1 MEKYESTLNL
11 IDTLIAIKKIKDHFE
26 QRLAKVL
33 KLIRVSAPLFVES
46 NSGMND
52 NLSGVEKPVS
62 FTVQDKNIEIV
73 HSLAKWKRVALSK
86 YNLRMHSGLYTD
98 MNAIRKDEVLDE
110 IHSIYVD
117 QWDWEM
123 LIEEKDR
130 NIDFLKMIVTKIYN
144 VLRETEIFIQNEY
157 PELTP
162 KLAEEIYFIT
172 SQELLDMYPNLSA
185 KERENKI
192 VKEKKAVFIMQIGKI
207 LSNNEKHDGRSP
219 DYDDFLLNGDILVY
233 NPVLDNALELSSMGI
248 RVNKESLLSQLKQ
261 EDKLDRI
268 NLEYHQ
274 LLLND
279 KLPLTIGGGI
289 GQSRMCMYFL
299 NKRHIGEVQSSY
311 WPDDVRKKCEE
322 LNINLL

>member
-1 MEKYESTLNL
+1 MKYESLNL

-26 QRLAKVL
+26 QRLSKIL

-46 NSGMND
+46 NKGIND
-52 NLSGVEKPVS
+52 NLNGVEEPVS
-62 FTVQDKNIEIV
+62 FKVGKNDIEIV
-73 HSLAKWKRVALSK
+73 HSLAKWKRMALAK

-98 MNAIRKDEVLDE
+98 MNAIRKDETLDE

-130 NIDFLKMIVTKIYN
+130 NIDFLKSIVTKIYN

-157 PELTP
+157 SNLTP
-162 KLAEEIYFIT
+162 KLSNEIFFIT
-172 SQELLDMYPNLSA
+172 SEDLLQMYPNLTP

-192 VKEKKAVFIMQIGKI
+192 VKEKGSVFLLQIGKI
-207 LSNNEKHDGRSP
+207 LSDGTKHDGRSP
-219 DYDDFLLNGDILVY
+219 DYDDFNLNGDILVY
-233 NPVLDNALELSSMGI
+233 NPILDSAFELSSMGI
-248 RVNKESLLSQLKQ
+248 RVNKHSLMEQLKQ
-261 EDKLDRI
+261 ENKLDRV

-289 GQSRMCMYFL
+289 GQSRMCMFFL
-299 NKRHIGEVQSSY
+299 NKKHIGEVQTSY
-311 WPDDVRKKCEE
+311 WPDEIIEKCKKENIE
-322 LNINLL
+322 LL

>member
-1 MEKYESTLNL
+1 MLKYETLNL

-26 QRLAKVL
+26 QRLSKIL

-46 NSGMND
+46 NKGIND
-52 NLSGVEKPVS
+52 NLNGVEQPVS
-62 FTVQDKNIEIV
+62 FKVGNNDIEIV
-73 HSLAKWKRVALSK
+73 HSLAKWKRMALAK

-98 MNAIRKDEVLDE
+98 MNAIRKDEELDE

-130 NIDFLKMIVTKIYN
+130 NLEFLKSIVTKIYN

-157 PELTP
+157 PNLTP
-162 KLAEEIYFIT
+162 KLGNEIYFIT
-172 SQELLDMYPNLSA
+172 SQELLDMYPDLSA

-192 VKEKKAVFIMQIGKI
+192 VKEKKAVFLLQIGKI
-207 LSNNEKHDGRSP
+207 LSNGNKHDGRSP
-219 DYDDFLLNGDILVY
+219 DYDDFELNGDILVD
-233 NPVLDNALELSSMGI
+233 NPVLDSAFELSSMGI
-248 RVNKESLLSQLKQ
+248 RVNKESLLKQLEQ
-261 EDKLDRI
+261 ENKLERL

-289 GQSRMCMYFL
+289 GQSRMCMFFL

-311 WPDDVRKKCEE
+311 WPDEVIEKCKKENIE
-322 LNINLL
+322 LL

>member
-1 MEKYESTLNL
+1 MKYETLNL

-26 QRLAKVL
+26 QRLSKIL

-46 NSGMND
+46 NKGIND
-52 NLSGVEKPVS
+52 NLNGVEQPVS
-62 FTVQDKNIEIV
+62 FKVGNNDIEIV
-73 HSLAKWKRVALSK
+73 HSLAKWKRMALAK

-98 MNAIRKDEVLDE
+98 MNAIRKDEELDE

-130 NIDFLKMIVTKIYN
+130 NLEFLKSIVTKIYN

-157 PELTP
+157 PNLTP
-162 KLAEEIYFIT
+162 KLGNEIYFIT
-172 SQELLDMYPNLSA
+172 SQELLDMYPDLSA

-192 VKEKKAVFIMQIGKI
+192 LKEKKAVFLLQIGKI
-207 LSNNEKHDGRSP
+207 LSNGNKHDGRSP
-219 DYDDFLLNGDILVY
+219 DYDDFELNGDILVY
-233 NPVLDNALELSSMGI
+233 NPVLDSAFELSSMGI
-248 RVNKESLLSQLKQ
+248 RVNKESLLKQLEQ
-261 EDKLDRI
+261 ENKLERL

-274 LLLND
+274 LLLNN

-289 GQSRMCMYFL
+289 GQSRMCMFFL

-311 WPDDVRKKCEE
+311 WPDEVIEKCKKENIE
-322 LNINLL
+322 LL

>member
-1 MEKYESTLNL
+1 MLNYETLNL

-26 QRLAKVL
+26 QRLSKIL

-46 NSGMND
+46 NKGIND
-52 NLSGVEKPVS
+52 NLNGVEQPVS
-62 FTVQDKNIEIV
+62 FKVGNNDIEIV
-73 HSLAKWKRVALSK
+73 HSLAKWKRMALAK

-98 MNAIRKDEVLDE
+98 MNAIRKDEELDE

-130 NIDFLKMIVTKIYN
+130 NLEFLKSIVTKIYN

-157 PELTP
+157 PNLTP
-162 KLAEEIYFIT
+162 KLGNEIYFIT
-172 SQELLDMYPNLSA
+172 SQELLDMYPDLSA

-192 VKEKKAVFIMQIGKI
+192 VKEKKAVFLLQIGKI
-207 LSNNEKHDGRSP
+207 LSNGNKHDGRSP
-219 DYDDFLLNGDILVY
+219 DYDDFELNGDILVY
-233 NPVLDNALELSSMGI
+233 NPVLDSAFELSSMGI
-248 RVNKESLLSQLKQ
+248 RVNKESLLKQLEQ
-261 EDKLDRI
+261 ENKLERL

-289 GQSRMCMYFL
+289 GQSRMCMFFL

-311 WPDDVRKKCEE
+311 WPDEIIEKCKKENIE
-322 LNINLL
+322 LL

>member
-1 MEKYESTLNL
+1 MKYETLNL

-26 QRLAKVL
+26 QRLSKIL

-46 NSGMND
+46 NKGIND
-52 NLSGVEKPVS
+52 NLNGVEQPVS
-62 FTVQDKNIEIV
+62 FKVGNNDIEIV
-73 HSLAKWKRVALSK
+73 HSLAKWKRMALAK

-98 MNAIRKDEVLDE
+98 MNAIRKDEELDE

-130 NIDFLKMIVTKIYN
+130 NLEFLKSIVTKIYN

-157 PELTP
+157 PNLTP
-162 KLAEEIYFIT
+162 KLGNEIYFIT
-172 SQELLDMYPNLSA
+172 SQELLDMYPDLSA

-192 VKEKKAVFIMQIGKI
+192 VKEKKAVFLLQIGKI
-207 LSNNEKHDGRSP
+207 LSNGNKHDGRSP
-219 DYDDFLLNGDILVY
+219 DYDDFELNGDILVY
-233 NPVLDNALELSSMGI
+233 NPVLDSAFELSSMGI
-248 RVNKESLLSQLKQ
+248 RVNKESLLKQLEQ
-261 EDKLDRI
+261 ENKLERL

-289 GQSRMCMYFL
+289 GQSRMCMFFL

-311 WPDDVRKKCEE
+311 WPDEVIEKCKKENIE
-322 LNINLL
+322 LL

>member
-1 MEKYESTLNL
+1 MKYETLNL

-26 QRLAKVL
+26 QRLSKIL

-46 NSGMND
+46 NKGIND
-52 NLSGVEKPVS
+52 NLNGVEQPVS
-62 FTVQDKNIEIV
+62 FKVGNNDIEIV
-73 HSLAKWKRVALSK
+73 HSLAKWKRMALAK

-98 MNAIRKDEVLDE
+98 MNAIRKDEELDA

-123 LIEEKDR
+123 VIEEKDR
-130 NIDFLKMIVTKIYN
+130 NLEFLKNIVTKIYN
-144 VLRETEIFIQNEY
+144 VLRETEIYLQNEY
-157 PELTP
+157 PNLTP
-162 KLAEEIYFIT
+162 KLGNEIYFIT
-172 SQELLDMYPNLSA
+172 SEELLNMYPDLSP

-192 VKEKKAVFIMQIGKI
+192 VKEKKAVFLLQIGKI
-207 LSNNEKHDGRSP
+207 LSNGEKHDGRSP
-219 DYDDFLLNGDILVY
+219 DYDDFELNGDILVY
-233 NPVLDNALELSSMGI
+233 NPVLDSAFELSSMGI
-248 RVNKESLLSQLKQ
+248 RVNKETLLSQLKQ
-261 EDKLDRI
+261 ENKLDRI

-299 NKRHIGEVQSSY
+299 NKRHIGEVQTSY
-311 WPDDVRKKCEE
+311 WPEEVIEKCKKENIE
-322 LNINLL
+322 LL

>member
-1 MEKYESTLNL
+1 MKYETLNL

-26 QRLAKVL
+26 QRLSKIL
-33 KLIRVSAPLFVES
+33 KLMRVSAPLFVES
-46 NSGMND
+46 NKGIND
-52 NLSGVEKPVS
+52 NLNGVEEPVS
-62 FTVQDKNIEIV
+62 FKVGNNDIEIV
-73 HSLAKWKRVALSK
+73 HSLAKWKRMALAK

-98 MNAIRKDEVLDE
+98 MNAIRKDETLDE

-130 NIDFLKMIVTKIYN
+130 NIDFLKSIVTKIYN

-157 PELTP
+157 SNLTP
-162 KLAEEIYFIT
+162 KLSNEIFFIT
-172 SQELLDMYPNLSA
+172 SEELLQMYPNLTP

-192 VKEKKAVFIMQIGKI
+192 VKEKGSVFLLQIGKI
-207 LSNNEKHDGRSP
+207 LSNGTKHDGRSP
-219 DYDDFLLNGDILVY
+219 DYDDFNLNGDILVY
-233 NPVLDNALELSSMGI
+233 NPILDSAFELSSMGI
-248 RVNKESLLSQLKQ
+248 RVNKHSLMEQLKQ
-261 EDKLDRI
+261 ENKLDRV

-289 GQSRMCMYFL
+289 GQSRMCMFFL
-299 NKRHIGEVQSSY
+299 NKKHIGEVQTSY
-311 WPDDVRKKCEE
+311 WPEEIIEKCKKE
-322 LNINLL
+322 NIKLL